1 MPSLPRLLVAPT
13 VALAL
18 LPVAPAAAKPHACP
32 SADLRFPFQPGGPKD
47 FGVFRLKI
55 DRGTCTTA
63 HRVAKTW
70 KSRFEKSV
78 RSSGRL
84 KLPRHVEGFTFTTL
98 RPNAAQTFRLKGV
111 KGATT
116 LRFDYVVPN
125 G

>member
-1 MPSLPRLLVAPT
+1 MTLPRLLVAPA
-13 VALAL
+13 VALVL
-18 LPVAPAAAKPHACP
+18 LPVAPAVAKPHSCR
-32 SADLRFPFQPGGPKD
+32 SADLRFPFQTGGPKD

-55 DRGTCTTA
+55 DHGTCTTA
-63 HRVAKTW
+63 HRVAKAWQT
-70 KSRFEKSV
+70 RFERSV
-78 RSSGRL
+78 RGSGKL
-84 KLPRHVEGFTFTTL
+84 KLRGQVEGFTFTTL

>member
-1 MPSLPRLLVAPT
+1 MPLPRLLVAPA

-18 LPVAPAAAKPHACP
+18 LPVAPAAAKPHACR

-47 FGVFRLKI
+47 FGVFRLTI
-55 DRGTCTTA
+55 DHGTCATA
-63 HRVAKTW
+63 HRVAKAW
-70 KSRFEKSV
+70 KVRFEKSE
-78 RSSGRL
+78 RGSGPL
-84 KLPRHVEGFTFTTL
+84 KLRGRVAGFTFTTL
-98 RPNAAQTFRLKGV
+98 RPNAAQTFRLRGV